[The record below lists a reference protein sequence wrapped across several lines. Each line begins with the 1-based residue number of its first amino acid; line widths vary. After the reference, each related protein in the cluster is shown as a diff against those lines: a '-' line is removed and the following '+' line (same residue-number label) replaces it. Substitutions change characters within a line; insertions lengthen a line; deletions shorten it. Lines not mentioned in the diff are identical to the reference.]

1 VSYNPDMNA
10 PTTQTTTRS
19 EQTAAAVMMVRPASF
34 GWNPETADSNRFQA
48 AAAGSGEA
56 SVAAV
61 AEFDALVAALVDA
74 GVSVHAFADRA
85 EPACPDAVF
94 PNNWVSLHADGTVV
108 LYPMLAPSR
117 RRERRLD
124 LLIELER
131 RGSYRVERLLDLT
144 HHELYGHFLEG
155 TGSVVFDH
163 VTRTAYACRSP
174 RTHVPVLED
183 LCAEIGYEPVTF
195 DAADATG
202 VPVYHTNVMLSIGTG
217 YALVCAAAVPVQ
229 QHEALLERL
238 SAGGRSVV
246 SIDSVQMAEFAGN
259 VLELRGA
266 GGARVLAGSRRALD
280 SLSPLQR
287 DALAASVDA
296 FVAVPVPTIE
306 RLGGGSVR
314 CMLAEIFLPQSARA
328 GASAADGG
336 PA

>member
-1 VSYNPDMNA
+1 MPYNSDMSAPAQSPAPDA
-10 PTTQTTTRS
+10 SQ
-19 EQTAAAVMMVRPASF
+19 AATAVMMVRPASF

-48 AAAGSGEA
+48 PAPGSDEA

-61 AEFDALVAALVDA
+61 AEFDGLAAALVEA

-124 LLIELER
+124 LVIELER
-131 RGSYRVERLLDLT
+131 RGGYRVERLLDLT

-174 RTHVPVLED
+174 RTHVQVLED
-183 LCAEIGYEPVTF
+183 LCAEIGYEPVMF
-195 DAADATG
+195 DAADGTG
-202 VPVYHTNVMLSIGTG
+202 VPVYHTNVMLSIGTS
-217 YALVCAAAVPVQ
+217 YALVCAAAVPAQ
-229 QHEALLERL
+229 QREALLERL
-238 SAGGRSVV
+238 SAGGRRVV
-246 SIDSVQMAEFAGN
+246 SIDQVQMAAFAGN

-266 GGARVLAGSRRALD
+266 AGARVLAGSSRALD

-287 DALAASVDA
+287 DSLAACVDRL
-296 FVAVPVPTIE
+296 VGVPVPTIE
-306 RLGGGSVR
+306 GLGGGSVR
-314 CMLAEIFLPQSARA
+314 CMLAEIFLPQSAQA
-328 GASAADGG
+328 ATGAVDGG
-336 PA
+336 TR

>member
-1 VSYNPDMNA
+1 MSYNPDMSA

-48 AAAGSGEA
+48 PAPAGGAA

-61 AEFDALVAALVDA
+61 AEFDALVAALVEA
-74 GVSVHAFADRA
+74 GVAVHAFADRA

-117 RRERRLD
+117 RRERQL
-124 LLIELER
+124 
-131 RGSYRVERLLDLT
+131 
-144 HHELYGHFLEG
+144 ELYGHFLEG

-174 RTHVPVLED
+174 RTHVQVLED
-183 LCAEIGYEPVTF
+183 LCAELGYEPVTF

-202 VPVYHTNVMLSIGTG
+202 VPVYHTNVMLSIGTR

-229 QHEALLERL
+229 QREALLERL
-238 SAGGRSVV
+238 SAGGREVV
-246 SIDSVQMAEFAGN
+246 STGPVEMAAFAGN

-266 GGARVLAGSRRALD
+266 GGARVLAGSCRAID
-280 SLSPLQR
+280 SLSPPQR
-287 DALAASVDA
+287 DALAACVDRL
-296 FVAVPVPTIE
+296 VPVPVPDIE
-306 RLGGGSVR
+306 MLGGGSVR
-314 CMLAEIFLPQSARA
+314 CMLAEVFLPQSTQS
-328 GASAADGG
+328 GASAAEGG
-336 PA
+336 TA

>member
-1 VSYNPDMNA
+1 
-10 PTTQTTTRS
+10 
-19 EQTAAAVMMVRPASF
+19 
-34 GWNPETADSNRFQA
+34 
-48 AAAGSGEA
+48 
-56 SVAAV
+56 
-61 AEFDALVAALVDA
+61 
-74 GVSVHAFADRA
+74 
-85 EPACPDAVF
+85 VF

-229 QHEALLERL
+229 QHEALFERL